1 MLYGAML
8 KFPLIDMQVMAFHG
22 VFIGVDRYQSP
33 YINWLSCARRDAVAL
48 EALFA
53 DTVGG
58 TTTLLVDENATRA
71 GIQSAFDALASCS
84 PDDTV
89 VISFSGHG
97 SESHELIT
105 YDADTRNLAVTAI
118 PLDELTEWFKRIPAR
133 RLVLLL
139 DCCFSGG
146 MGAKVLQVDAVP
158 RSIDSVE
165 ARLARMSGEGR
176 LIMTAS
182 AANEPAWENPRAG
195 HGYFTHFL
203 LEAMFGVE
211 GVVESGR
218 LPVYRLLEFVTRRVI
233 DAAHQFGHAQN
244 PTLRGTIEGEL
255 NWPVFVAGA
264 RYRAAFPERIDARAT
279 ADVSSLAA
287 FGFPAAIVTA
297 WANAIPALNQLQLD
311 AINEYGVLSR
321 KHLVAVAPTSSG
333 KTMIGELAALN
344 AITKRQCALFLLP
357 LKALVADKRRHFDA
371 VYGAYGL
378 RTIEATGETDDIS
391 PLLRGQYDVALLTYE
406 KFASIALTHPHVLE
420 QVGVVVVDEAQMIA
434 DRSRGANLE
443 FLLTLIRMRQREGI
457 EPQLVALS
465 GVIGETNGLERWLG
479 ARLLRRNERPVPL
492 DEGLILADGCRE
504 YLDAETR
511 QTTRDAHPF
520 ICPMYPGKN
529 SSQDIII
536 PLVKKLVD
544 DGQQVI
550 VFREQVGE
558 TRGCA
563 GYLARDLDLPPAVE
577 ALNRLPG
584 GDLSQA
590 SRFLR
595 EVLAGG
601 VAFHNSHLDREEK
614 RIVEEEFR
622 RPDSGLRVIVATTTL
637 AMGVNTPASSTVI
650 AGLMHPGGS
659 PYSVAEYK
667 NLVGRAGRLGFTERG
682 ASYLVAMNTRD
693 AQDYWQNYVV
703 ASPEDLESRFLDNA
717 TDPCT
722 LVVKTLV
729 AGGRAIGSF
738 RAGMTAEEI
747 ATFLESSFGAFQEE
761 LRNGRWNWSHDDLI
775 RAVNHLAAHGLME
788 AHADGRYELTP
799 LGRLAGESGTE
810 VVSIIRLVECLR
822 PIQSEQIT
830 DPALI
835 TAVQVTHELSQVYVP
850 LNKKT
855 PKEAQSWASE
865 LARQAVPHNIL
876 RCLARDINEQHEE
889 AARLKRAV
897 AALAYVS
904 GEEISEIERL
914 LARHGG
920 GFDGSAGPIR
930 SIASRT
936 CDLLGTAAR
945 VAELVH
951 PDLQLGERVERLN
964 LRLTLGITGAA
975 VELARYAGG
984 DLSRGDYRR
993 LIAAGLCDFESILT
1007 AEDEALL
1014 ACVDGNRGRLGILRS
1029 AAERHNAD
1037 RAATEAALAPPTL
1050 APYAA

>member
-1 MLYGAML
+1 MT
-8 KFPLIDMQVMAFHG
+8 FHG

-33 YINWLSCARRDAVAL
+33 RINWLSCARRDAVAL
-48 EALFA
+48 EALFS
-53 DTVGG
+53 DTLGG
-58 TTTLLVDENATRA
+58 NTSLLVDEQATRA
-71 GIQSAFDALASCS
+71 EIQKAFEALAGCN
-84 PDDTV
+84 PEDTV

-97 SESHELIT
+97 SESHELVT
-105 YDADTRNLAVTAI
+105 YDADRDNLAATAI
-118 PLDELTEWFKRIPAR
+118 PLDELTEWFSRIPAR
-133 RLVLLL
+133 RLILLL

-146 MGAKVLQVDAVP
+146 MGAKVLSIDAIP
-158 RSIDSVE
+158 RSVDSVE
-165 ARLARMSGEGR
+165 VRLDKMSGEGR

-182 AANEPAWENPRAG
+182 AANEPAWENSRTG

-211 GVVESGR
+211 GVLEGGQ

-233 DAAHQFGHAQN
+233 DAAHKFGHPQN

-255 NWPVFVAGA
+255 NWPVFVAGP
-264 RYRAAFPERIDARAT
+264 RYRTAFPERIAAT
-279 ADVSSLAA
+279 ATPDIASLAA
-287 FGFPAAIVTA
+287 FGFPQLLVDA
-297 WANAIPALNQLQLD
+297 WAKAIPSLNQLQLD
-311 AINEYGVLSR
+311 AINEYGVLSE

-333 KTMIGELAALN
+333 KTFIGELAALN
-344 AITKRQCALFLLP
+344 AVTRRQRALFLLP
-357 LKALVADKRRHFDA
+357 LKALVSDKRHHFEA
-371 VYGAYGL
+371 VYSAYGL
-378 RTIEATGETDDIS
+378 RIIEATGETDDIS

-406 KFASIALTHPHVLE
+406 KFASIALTHPYVLE
-420 QVGVVVVDEAQMIA
+420 QVGVVVIDEAQMIA

-443 FLLTLIRMRQREGI
+443 FLLTLIRMRQREGV
-457 EPQLVALS
+457 EPQLIALS
-465 GVIGETNGLERWLG
+465 GVIGDTNGLERWLG
-479 ARLLRRNERPVPL
+479 ARLLRRDERPVPL
-492 DEGLILADGCRE
+492 DEGLIWGDGRRE
-504 YLDAETR
+504 YVDAETR
-511 QTTRDAHPF
+511 QTVRDQTPYVR
-520 ICPMYPGKN
+520 PQYSGKN

-544 DGQQVI
+544 AGQQVI

-563 GYLARDLDLPPAVE
+563 SYLARDLALPPASV
-577 ALNRLPG
+577 ALSRLPG

-590 SRFLR
+590 SGVLR

-601 VAFHNSHLDREEK
+601 VAFHNSHLDRDEK
-614 RIVEEEFR
+614 RIIEEEFR
-622 RPDSGLRVIVATTTL
+622 RPESGLRVIVATTTL
-637 AMGVNTPASSTVI
+637 AMGVNTPASSVVI
-650 AGLMHPGGS
+650 AGLMHPDGS
-659 PYSVAEYK
+659 AYSVAEYK

-682 ASYLVAMNTRD
+682 ASYLVAMNGRD
-693 AQDYWQNYVV
+693 AQGYWQNYVV
-703 ASPEDLESRFLDNA
+703 ASPENLESRFLDSA

-729 AGGRAIGSF
+729 AGGRAVGSV

-747 ATFLESSFGAFQEE
+747 AIFLESSFGAFQQA
-761 LRNGRWNWSHDDLI
+761 LRMGRWNWSHEDLI
-775 RAVNHLAAHGLME
+775 RAVNHLAAHGLIE
-788 AHADGRYELTP
+788 RHAEGRYELTP
-799 LGRLAGESGTE
+799 LGRLAGETGTE
-810 VVSIIRLVECLR
+810 IVSVIRLVECLR
-822 PIQSEQIT
+822 PLQPEHIT

-835 TAVQVTHELSQVYVP
+835 TAVQVTHELNQVYVP

-855 PKEAQSWASE
+855 PKEAQSWSAE
-865 LARQAVPHNIL
+865 LARQAVPHHVL
-876 RCLARDINEQHEE
+876 RCLARDINDQHEE

-904 GEEISEIERL
+904 GDEISEIERL

-930 SIASRT
+930 GIASRT

-975 VELARYAGG
+975 VDLARYAGG
-984 DLSRGDYRR
+984 GLLRGDYRR
-993 LIAAGLCDFESILT
+993 LIAAGLINCESIT
-1007 AEDEALL
+1007 AADDEALL
-1014 ACVDGNRGRLGILRS
+1014 SCLDGNRSRLTVLRS
-1029 AAERHNAD
+1029 AAERFLAA
-1037 RAATEAALAPPTL
+1037 RAVAEAAPAPPKL